1 MQESTSG
8 RSSGPGPP
16 APPSGSGASAW
27 SRPTVTRLAA
37 GGLALVI
44 IALGLLSR
52 QNQDVFV
59 PGEAPNAEAR
69 VTIGA
74 AVHHRPG
81 SIHLLTVGVYYG
93 VQTWRVLLADLNP
106 EDAVYSETA
115 YPDTPGQETIAMDTS
130 QHDGAVA
137 AFGEIYG
144 YQSLKIDG
152 LLLVGLASDTPAAKV
167 LRPGDVITSADGQAL
182 TTATA
187 STQLESIVQSHAV
200 GQTVHLSVLRGGR
213 MLSFDVPVVHN
224 PYPAP
229 PGSSTPA
236 PKRVIGVQIEPDYIL
251 PVPVKID
258 AGGIGGPSAGL
269 SWALSIVNLLG
280 PKDLTRGRIIADT
293 GTMDYQGNVGPIGGI
308 QQKVYGA
315 EAVGATILICPAG
328 QNLTDARA
336 TVAASHYKM
345 NVIGVSTLHQAVAAL
360 TAP

>member
-1 MQESTSG
+1 MVP
-8 RSSGPGPP
+8 RI
-16 APPSGSGASAW
+16 AVGA
-27 SRPTVTRLAA
+27 
-37 GGLALVI
+37 LALVI
-44 IALGLLSR
+44 IVLGLLSR
-52 QNQDVFV
+52 RNQDVFV

-74 AVHHRPG
+74 PVHHRPG

-93 VQTWRVLLADLNP
+93 VPTWRVLLAELNP

-130 QHDGAVA
+130 QRDGAVA

-144 YQSLKIDG
+144 YQSLKSDG
-152 LLLVGLASDTPAAKV
+152 LLLVALPTNTPAARMLKV
-167 LRPGDVITSADGQAL
+167 GDVIASADGQAL
-182 TTATA
+182 TSATA
-187 STQLESIVQSHAV
+187 AKQLESIVQAHAV
-200 GQTVHLSVLRGGR
+200 GQKVHLGVLRAGR
-213 MLSFDVPVVHN
+213 MLSFDVPVIQN

-258 AGGIGGPSAGL
+258 AAGIGGPSAGL

-280 PKDLTRGRIIADT
+280 PKDLTRGRVIADT

-315 EAVGATILICPAG
+315 EAVGATVLVCPAG

-345 NVIGVSTLHQAVAAL
+345 KVIGVTTLHQAVAAL